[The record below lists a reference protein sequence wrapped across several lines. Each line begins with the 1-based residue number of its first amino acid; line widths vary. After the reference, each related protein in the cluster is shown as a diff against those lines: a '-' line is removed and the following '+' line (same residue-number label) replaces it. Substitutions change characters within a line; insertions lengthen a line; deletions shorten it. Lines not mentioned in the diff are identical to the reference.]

1 MDIMVVNAR
10 NEIIEVIKMAKAII
24 NPDRV
29 ITIEDELIEDLA
41 MSKLL
46 VYVKEAMDAKA
57 AQEQRKEKTS

>member
-1 MDIMVVNAR
+1 
-10 NEIIEVIKMAKAII
+10 MAKAII
-24 NPDRV
+24 NPERV